1 MRGLWILLI
10 CISSSTLRGQ
20 TWDAISAAWNAEV
33 GSVASRCTG
42 IYKIEV
48 LPSGEKTATTVECE
62 IARSGL
68 SFYSI
73 QKRDGRFVS
82 VSGNNPRYSFQLGRI
97 KGQDE
102 WSITAVKPSCEIE
115 SQAWEV
121 LCREGYGAGANLLCL
136 PVVWRELLFMTEA
149 SNFASLEMQQSG
161 NFLEVTFGINKDMYA
176 SGRFPYEEGK
186 LLLLKDYPY
195 WPSRMELIRKGEVIS
210 EEMVEMMIKSGVRGS
225 DGEPVLKSLAGQR
238 MDDGKLIAEWTYS
251 AEGRGLIPQKL
262 EVSGNTYSRYSIV
275 RTDADVVYNDGKAYL
290 THWGFPEPTGMP
302 TRSGLGLW
310 GWFIIGAFG
319 LAVVVFIYFKFR
331 R

>member
-1 MRGLWILLI
+1 
-10 CISSSTLRGQ
+10 
-20 TWDAISAAWNAEV
+20 
-33 GSVASRCTG
+33 
-42 IYKIEV
+42 
-48 LPSGEKTATTVECE
+48 
-62 IARSGL
+62 
-68 SFYSI
+68 
-73 QKRDGRFVS
+73 
-82 VSGNNPRYSFQLGRI
+82 
-97 KGQDE
+97 
-102 WSITAVKPSCEIE
+102 
-115 SQAWEV
+115 
-121 LCREGYGAGANLLCL
+121 
-136 PVVWRELLFMTEA
+136 MTEA
-149 SNFASLEMQQSG
+149 NNFSALELKQGG